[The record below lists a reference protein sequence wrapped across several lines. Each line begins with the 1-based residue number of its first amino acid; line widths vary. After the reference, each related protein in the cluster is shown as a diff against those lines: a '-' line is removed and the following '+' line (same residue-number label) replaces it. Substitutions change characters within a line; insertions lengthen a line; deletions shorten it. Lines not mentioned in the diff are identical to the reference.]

1 MGAKETNPNGANQY
15 VLDPRQ
21 KLCWDLYVNPKSKY
35 FGNAYQA
42 AQAVGYEE
50 SYAATITTQDWF
62 KEKVRRLNMLG
73 KAEKVLDDMLE
84 MPVKVLDWEGS
95 GEEKE
100 QVVKTEPAL
109 VKIKQDTAK
118 FLAERLGKDEGYSTR
133 SEITGKDGA
142 DLIPDKQSKEKADE
156 ALDAYF
162 NGQDKRNPE
171 IGEPQ
176 GTTGTVQ
183 L

>member
-1 MGAKETNPNGANQY
+1 MAKTNPNGSNQWI
-15 VLDPRQ
+15 LDPRQ

-42 AQAVGYEE
+42 AQCVGYEE

-73 KAEKVLDDMLE
+73 KAEKVLDEMLE
-84 MPVKVLDWEGS
+84 MPVEVLDWEGS

-100 QVVKTEPAL
+100 EVVRTESAL

-118 FLAERLGKDEGYSTR
+118 FVAERLGKDEGYSTR
-133 SEITGKDGA
+133 SELTGKDGDA
-142 DLIPDKQSKEKADE
+142 LIPDKQSKEKSDE
-156 ALDAYF
+156 ALNDYF
-162 NGQDKRNPE
+162 NGQTKGNIE
-171 IGEPQ
+171 IGEPK
-176 GTTGTVQ
+176 GTTGTV
-183 L
+183 

>member
-1 MGAKETNPNGANQY
+1 MARSNPNNANQY

-21 KLCWDLYVNPKSKY
+21 KLCWDLYVNPKSQY

-50 SYAATITTQDWF
+50 NTAAVITTQTWF
-62 KEKVRRLNMLG
+62 KEKLRRLNMLS
-73 KAEKVLDDMLE
+73 KSEKVLDEMLE
-84 MPVKVLDWEGS
+84 MPV
-95 GEEKE
+95 E
-100 QVVKTEPAL
+100 QVKVVGESGVVVVDPSL

-133 SEITGKDGA
+133 SELTGKDGA

-156 ALDAYF
+156 AIKAFLK
-162 NGQDKRNPE
+162 DKE
-171 IGEPQ
+171 
-176 GTTGTVQ
+176 
-183 L
+183 

>member
-1 MGAKETNPNGANQY
+1 MARSNPNNANQY

-42 AQAVGYEE
+42 AQYVGYEE

-62 KEKVRRLNMLG
+62 KEKVRRLNMLS
-73 KAEKVLDDMLE
+73 KSEKVLDEMLE
-84 MPVKVLDWEGS
+84 MTVEQVKVV
-95 GEEKE
+95 GESE
-100 QVVKTEPAL
+100 VVVVDPSL

-133 SEITGKDGA
+133 SELTGKDGA

-156 ALDAYF
+156 AIKAFLK
-162 NGQDKRNPE
+162 DKE
-171 IGEPQ
+171 
-176 GTTGTVQ
+176 
-183 L
+183 

>member
-1 MGAKETNPNGANQY
+1 MGVKETNPNGANQY

-21 KLCWDLYVNPKSKY
+21 KLCWDLYVNPKSPT
-35 FGNAYQA
+35 FGNATQSA
-42 AQAVGYEE
+42 IKAGYEPD
-50 SYAATITTQDWF
+50 YADQITTVEWF
-62 KEKVRRLNMLG
+62 KGKIRRLNMLS
-73 KAEKVLDDMLE
+73 KSEKVLDEMLE
-84 MPVKVLDWEGS
+84 MPV
-95 GEEKE
+95 E
-100 QVVKTEPAL
+100 QVKVVGESEVVVVDPSL

-133 SEITGKDGA
+133 SDITGKGGA
-142 DLIPDKQSKEKADE
+142 DLIPDKQSKDKAEE
-156 ALDAYF
+156 ALNAYF
-162 NGQDKRNPE
+162 NGQDKGNTE